1 MESGKNPSSKLAWSA
16 LWGTAY
22 RKYFRLW
29 TTLARSAEISDDEA
43 KDIVHTVV
51 TGIIAEPTR
60 EFHSLEHARNYVAK
74 SVLNRVKA
82 YKVRKSRRSGW
93 EEEAELASSVTPD
106 EYPGDERR
114 TRDALRKII
123 RHLVRRDFNILKL
136 RFYSGF
142 TLTQVSELLGMP
154 ISTIASREAVILRR
168 IREKLR
174 KNGF

>member
-82 YKVRKSRRSGW
+82 YRFARAEDPDGKRRRSW
-93 EEEAELASSVTPD
+93 
-106 EYPGDERR
+106 
-114 TRDALRKII
+114 LR
-123 RHLVRRDFNILKL
+123 L
-136 RFYSGF
+136 
-142 TLTQVSELLGMP
+142 
-154 ISTIASREAVILRR
+154 
-168 IREKLR
+168 
-174 KNGF
+174 